1 MKLFVTDFDRT
12 LFVDRKISS
21 EDINSIKDWQSK
33 GNLFVVAT
41 GRDINSINEKIGI
54 YNIKPDYLI
63 CNNGAALFDKDKNKI
78 LSNFIDRN
86 IIFNVIDYIYNN
98 YEGGLSLSEVNGKIS
113 IEPKKGISHERD
125 CKKLIDYKDLY
136 SIGEVYQIHKRF
148 QGEDYT
154 KVLEEDLNS
163 KFFNH
168 IIAYANSHNV
178 DIVAKNVNKSRAI
191 KYLEDNLINIDKII
205 TIGDSYNDIQMI
217 LDYDGFIVSS
227 AKENLKKKVR
237 NVCSSVSECLNI
249 FSNTK

>member
-1 MKLFVTDFDRT
+1 ML
-12 LFVDRKISS
+12 
-21 EDINSIKDWQSK
+21 
-33 GNLFVVAT
+33 AT

-63 CNNGAALFDKDKNKI
+63 CNNGAALFDKDKNEI
-78 LSNFIDRN
+78 LSNFIDRS

-113 IEPKKGISHERD
+113 IEPKNGVSHERD
-125 CKKLIDYKDLY
+125 CKKLMCYKDLH

-178 DIVAKNVNKSRAI
+178 DIVAKDVNKSRAI
-191 KYLEDNLINIDKII
+191 KYLEDKLVNIDKII

-217 LDYDGFIVSS
+217 LDYDGFIVFS